1 MEGLDDR
8 EWTDK
13 HMEAAGRLPKPSIA
27 CSHSTSPDD
36 LFESNNVDARG
47 PGGYTPLMVASFCGA
62 GIRRS
67 LPDSDSTGSTD
78 IDVEEGSA
86 AIISELINQG
96 AAINAKTSIGRVIT
110 FLLYIL
116 QSFCGAGIRRSLPD
130 SFTAP
135 VRRISSGRRVGRHHF
150 RTDQSGST
158 PLYAL
163 RIGRVITC
171 FLAYSQKI
179 QLPSTPQIRSS
190 YKFQNLQITFLFWF
204 YSRNGTHHL
213 STAHPFYKNT

>member
-1 MEGLDDR
+1 MTRQIRELEYDLYAQFTDVGEEAKEEGRGWKEDDR

-27 CSHSTSPDD
+27 TLTPPSDD

-96 AAINAKTSIGRVIT
+96 AAINAKTDRTGN
-110 FLLYIL
+110 YI
-116 QSFCGAGIRRSLPD
+116 
-130 SFTAP
+130 
-135 VRRISSGRRVGRHHF
+135 
-150 RTDQSGST
+150 
-158 PLYAL
+158 
-163 RIGRVITC
+163 
-171 FLAYSQKI
+171 FLAYIYFIYFDHFSRACLQKI
-179 QLPSTPQIRSS
+179 QR
-190 YKFQNLQITFLFWF
+190 
-204 YSRNGTHHL
+204 
-213 STAHPFYKNT
+213 